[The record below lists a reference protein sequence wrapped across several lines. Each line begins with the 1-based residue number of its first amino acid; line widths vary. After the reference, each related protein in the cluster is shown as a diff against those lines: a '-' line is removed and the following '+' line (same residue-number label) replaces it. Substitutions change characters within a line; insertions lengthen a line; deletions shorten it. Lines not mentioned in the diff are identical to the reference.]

1 MKLSGEGYFEV
12 KKDAKKKFIVNT
24 EYMDVTVLGTKFNLY
39 AYEDKNIVEM
49 ALVEGRVNVST
60 TFPPLPDSLH

>member
-1 MKLSGEGYFEV
+1 
-12 KKDAKKKFIVNT
+12 
-24 EYMDVTVLGTKFNLY
+24 MDVTVLGTKFNLY